1 MNLFKLVIVPVFLTL
16 LYTNTVMANSDIV
29 ARVNGK
35 PLTAFELNEEFQDIL
50 PMMGSY
56 HGGMT
61 EEKIAKIR
69 EDALKNLIEKELQ
82 YQYALEKGL
91 SVSQKEV
98 EDQLTAMG
106 KQFGSTAKFNDAL
119 KKSGMTRERLKEI
132 IRKRA
137 LTAKAKKQEVA
148 SKAALSDSELK
159 DHYEKNRESFK
170 RPVEFR
176 ASHILIGV
184 DPSATAEEKEKRLK
198 LAKDVL
204 ARLKAGGDFAKLAMR
219 YSTDEGSAPIGGDI
233 GTFHKGMA
241 DPAIEEAILSLKVGE
256 VSDIVESLYGYHI
269 VVLTSNKPETMLT
282 FDEVKADLKKKL
294 EKKRGDE
301 LYSKWMEGIRAKA
314 NIEII
319 KK

>member
-1 MNLFKLVIVPVFLTL
+1 MNLFKLIVPVFLIL
-16 LYTNTVMANSDIV
+16 LYTNTAMANSDLV
-29 ARVNGK
+29 AKVNGK
-35 PLTAFELNEEFQDIL
+35 ALTAFELNEEFQDIL

-61 EEKIAKIR
+61 EEKIANIR
-69 EDALKNLIEKELQ
+69 ETALKNLIEKELQ

-91 SVSQKEV
+91 SVPQSEV
-98 EDQLTAMG
+98 EDELTAMG

-132 IRKRA
+132 IRKRH
-137 LTAKAKKQEVA
+137 LTAKAKKQEVT
-148 SKAALSDSELK
+148 SKATLSDSELK
-159 DHYEKNRESFK
+159 DHYEKNKESFK

-184 DPSATAEEKEKRLK
+184 DPTATVDEKEKRLK
-198 LAKDVL
+198 LAKDIL
-204 ARLKAGGDFAKLAMR
+204 ARLKAGGDFVKLAMR

-256 VSDIVESLYGYHI
+256 ISDIVESLYGYHI
-269 VVLTSNKPETMLT
+269 VMLTSNKPETMLT

-301 LYSKWMEGIRAKA
+301 LYSKWMDGIRAKA